1 MTGQARLFLSDLN
14 YATLRLVS
22 ASLQLFGDTVMQNFN
37 KSKSNA
43 QRTSSLLPLLRK
55 SVLAI
60 LAIYG
65 SNAAY
70 AEMPTMVEIAKPPGG
85 EQVAEQNGT
94 DKKVNAQA
102 NTQTDTAVSKVVV
115 SARRREETL
124 QDVPVSVTAYSAD
137 QIAKNGVS
145 DITGLAL
152 SLPST
157 TLSAS
162 RGTNSTLTSFMRGV
176 GQQDPLAGFESGV
189 GIYLDDIYLAR
200 PQGSVAEIYDVERV
214 EVLRGPQGTLYGR
227 NTIGGAVKY
236 ITRKMGPKA
245 DTRLKTSVGSYGQMD
260 GVLTSSLPVS
270 EQVRVGGTVAKF
282 KRNGYGK
289 NWATGEDNYN
299 KDILAARLSAEFMP
313 STDWFIRVSADTT
326 QDDSNPK
333 HGHRLTVGK
342 LSGAAVLDNVYD
354 TRANLNQAL
363 GHAQQV
369 TQSGAS
375 ALIEYQISADL
386 SFKSVTA
393 SRRDTSYAPIDFD
406 SLNKVDFDVP
416 ALYKNKQTSQEFQL
430 TYTGK
435 QVQGIAGVYYL
446 NANAYDKF
454 DVRLLGTSTFTEG
467 DIDTKAWA
475 AFADM
480 NMELTRDWSM
490 AVGGRYTVD
499 QREAS
504 ILRQI
509 YLGTAGSPGMG
520 NAGATL
526 FRTDTHLTK
535 ADLHREDK
543 KFTPRLS
550 LSWKASEDQN
560 LYASWTEG
568 FKGGGFDPRL
578 NLVGTKLPLEKAKQ
592 GFLPEKIKT
601 MEMGL
606 KSQFNQGQILSNLAL
621 FHSDYT
627 DVQIPGSVAIDTNGD
642 GKDDSF
648 AGVTTNAGKA
658 RIKGVELEA
667 TARLSTAFYVSAM
680 FSYIDAKYT
689 RYIGAGNADVTALR
703 VFQNTPRQSANL
715 RANYDWDMSILGD
728 AGTMTA
734 SASVASRSKTYQ
746 FETPTPLLD
755 QDSYRLWDASLVW
768 TRADKRL
775 RLALHGKNLG
785 DTRYKVAGYNFP
797 TLGEGSVTAFYG
809 APRTFSVS
817 MDYRF

>member
-1 MTGQARLFLSDLN
+1 MQAS
-14 YATLRLVS
+14 S
-22 ASLQLFGDTVMQNFN
+22 HSQH
-37 KSKSNA
+37 
-43 QRTSSLLPLLRK
+43 QRTLLRK
-55 SVLAI
+55 SVAALF
-60 LAIYG
+60 AIYG
-65 SNAAY
+65 SSAGLAFADTTTSNT
-70 AEMPTMVEIAKPPGG
+70 AEPQDKVE
-85 EQVAEQNGT
+85 VT
-94 DKKVNAQA
+94 
-102 NTQTDTAVSKVVV
+102 KVVV

-137 QIAKNGVS
+137 QISKSGVA

-200 PQGSVAEIYDVERV
+200 PQGSVAEIYDVERI

-236 ITRKMGPKA
+236 ITRKMGPKE
-245 DTRLKTSVGSYGQMD
+245 DTRLKTSVGSYGQID
-260 GVLTSSLPVS
+260 AVLTSSLPVS
-270 EQVRVGGTVAKF
+270 ESVRLGGTIAKF

-289 NWATGEDNYN
+289 NLSTGEDNYN
-299 KDILAARLSAEFMP
+299 KDVTAARFSAEFIP
-313 STDWFIRVSADTT
+313 SQNLFIRLSADTT

-342 LSGAAVLDNVYD
+342 TSGAPVLANVYD

-369 TQSGAS
+369 TQSGVS
-375 ALIEYQISADL
+375 ALLEYQMASDL
-386 SFKSVTA
+386 MFKSVTA
-393 SRRDTSYAPIDFD
+393 SRHDTSYAPIDFD
-406 SLNKVDFDVP
+406 SLNMVNFDVP
-416 ALYKNKQTSQEFQL
+416 ALYKNKQMSQEFQL

-435 QVQGIAGVYYL
+435 SVQGIAGVYYID
-446 NANAYDKF
+446 ANAYDKF

-467 DIDTKAWA
+467 DIDTKGWA
-475 AFADM
+475 AFADASFDISP
-480 NMELTRDWSM
+480 ELSM
-490 AVGGRYTVD
+490 AIGGRYTVD
-499 QREAS
+499 KREAS

-526 FRTDTHLTK
+526 FRTDTNLTK
-535 ADLHREDK
+535 SDLHREDK
-543 KFTPRLS
+543 KFTPRIS
-550 LSWKASEDQN
+550 ASWKVSADQN

-578 NLVGTKLPLEKAKQ
+578 NLVGTKLTVDKAKQ

-601 MEMGL
+601 IELGL
-606 KSQFNQGQILSNLAL
+606 KSQFDQGRLLSNLAF
-621 FHSDYT
+621 FHSDYS

-658 RIKGVELEA
+658 RINGVELEA
-667 TARLSTAFYVSAM
+667 TARFTDAFYMSAM

-689 RYIGAGNADVTALR
+689 RYIGAGNLDVTALR
-703 VFQNTPRQSANL
+703 VFQNTPRQSSNL
-715 RANYDWDMSILGD
+715 RANYDWSLPVMGAS
-728 AGTMTA
+728 GTLSLSGSLA
-734 SASVASRSKTYQ
+734 FRGKTYQ

-775 RLALHGKNLG
+775 RLGLHGKNLG

-809 APRTFSVS
+809 APRTFSLS